1 MSSTLF
7 SYTSCFISFGKKGSL
22 FSSIVEYRKDLV
34 SRLLM
39 PKENI
44 VVSIILLE
52 RSKFYRL
59 SRMTRVSDKNLVV
72 VVAKAAAPAIV
83 R

>member
-1 MSSTLF
+1 
-7 SYTSCFISFGKKGSL
+7 
-22 FSSIVEYRKDLV
+22 
-34 SRLLM
+34 M